1 MQRQRLRDGLG
12 RKLERRPNVNSL
24 VSMNIIPEECAKRRI
39 SPRVWEKRKQV
50 IMESLKDGLRAW
62 VEGTGV
68 KVQMKKNEELE
79 REERR
84 TVKML
89 VRRFARG
96 RGDGQGIEVEKSRAK
111 ARWGKEVEMQRRREA
126 RCVEP
131 TRAHVSGM
139 KKMWEGIIRAAA
151 A

>member
-1 MQRQRLRDGLG
+1 MT
-12 RKLERRPNVNSL
+12 SL
-24 VSMNIIPEECAKRRI
+24 VSMNIMPEECARRRI
-39 SPRVWEKRKQV
+39 SPRVWEKRRQV
-50 IMESLKDGLRAW
+50 IKESLKDGLRAW

-68 KVQMKKNEELE
+68 KVQMRKNEELE

-89 VRRFARG
+89 VRRFAKG
-96 RGDGQGIEVEKSRAK
+96 RSDVGGVEAEKLKAK
-111 ARWGKEVEMQRRREA
+111 VRWGREVEMQRRWEE

-139 KKMWEGIIRAAA
+139 KKLWEGIIRAAA
-151 A
+151 V